1 MKVCQECGFKNNDDT
16 KFCVNCGN
24 NIQNCVSIPVKICQ
38 QCGHQNNENTSFC
51 VNCGNKLPDLTPPQ
65 TQEPEEDNLKD
76 ETPEAIDEPE
86 AIAEEDVSEEIEES
100 EDSVEDE
107 TPDEP
112 EETSDDDGVE
122 SVDEVEESSEDETP
136 EETVDDK
143 TSESTDE
150 PDVVNQESS
159 VKTCNS
165 CGHEN
170 DPATTFCVNCGSKI
184 EDEPQVDAEEDAG
197 EEVDAQESSVK
208 TCKACGHENAPETA
222 FCVNCGNDLDNET
235 PIQPETTYLPNE
247 KFFKKEKKVVKKI
260 SKQLC
265 PIEDL
270 YSLAGTKEE
279 YEKTAKYFS
288 EWVSQYVVKEIP
300 KIWYFGLYEHW
311 RSFKTNCI
319 SGLISCLVVE
329 DYELCLTNCNKL
341 LDIEETVYKKGIG
354 SHTANGLIAGAKT
367 LAALTGKTGTDEQ
380 KLFYQKVKVIKA
392 AALYELGKQQ
402 EAHDLLIQLPG
413 DYGIKI
419 NSRDPYLNQHFK
431 YKDKL
436 YVSIL
441 LNEIN

>member
-184 EDEPQVDAEEDAG
+184 GDEPQVDAEEDAG